1 MNNERLFL
9 FKQVIRIKSKI
20 TDLQV
25 IKLKTCGTRILV
37 EGEKMGQGLNTMRNV
52 DIYGTF
58 FFFSRDK
65 TVTRS
70 RGCLRNQENKK
81 MRMPMNVV

>member
-25 IKLKTCGTRILV
+25 IKLKTRGTRILV

-58 FFFSRDK
+58 FFSDK

-70 RGCLRNQENKK
+70 RGVLETKRIK
-81 MRMPMNVV
+81 R

>member
-58 FFFSRDK
+58 FFFSDK

-70 RGCLRNQENKK
+70 RGVLETKRIK
-81 MRMPMNVV
+81 R